1 MVHVVNCVRAFYVSQ
16 QLEVTMFNERG
27 AMQKKFDNAKAGI
40 TIRLNETP
48 CGEQDGQEEH
58 DPFEVTV
65 FFKKPGKT
73 ETPDSEAVSLTA
85 TGKLRLTI
93 GEKGFVEIFA
103 ENAGVLRNGDS
114 LNFPEEETE

>member
-1 MVHVVNCVRAFYVSQ
+1 
-16 QLEVTMFNERG
+16 MFNERG

-48 CGEQDGQEEH
+48 RGEQEER
-58 DPFEVTV
+58 DPVEVTV

-85 TGKLRLTI
+85 TSKLRLTI

-103 ENAGVLRNGDS
+103 DNTGVLRG
-114 LNFPEEETE
+114 EEPAEEAE